1 MMWKRDKTDKMQTK
15 TEEVKVEEVSVSEV
29 VSKIVS
35 GVAEDIDNIQDG
47 LAREVA
53 SATGETVSDPS
64 LLQTIEGG
72 LKVIEKEVVKGVVD
86 TVQAVEA
93 HPELIAE

>member
-1 MMWKRDKTDKMQTK
+1 MIVLNETDKIQTK
-15 TEEVKVEEVSVSEV
+15 TVEVKVEEVSVSEV

-35 GVAEDIDNIQDG
+35 GVAEDIDNVQDG
-47 LAREVA
+47 LAKEVA
-53 SATGETVSDPS
+53 SAVGVEDPS

-72 LKVIEKEVVKGVVD
+72 LIVVEKEVVKGVID
-86 TVQAVEA
+86 TVQTVEA